1 MNIKNFL
8 KISLGVAV
16 LGASQLSCI
25 HDDKWDAPEIVCSN
39 KFAAP
44 TMTMADVVA
53 LAPAAASNVY
63 TGAVYKIPAE
73 DATHPAVIFDG
84 YVVSSDENGNFYKT
98 ITFQDKPENPAVGLT
113 IGLNKSMNYTD
124 FPVGA
129 HIRIKANGM
138 LIGKSA
144 GAITMGVEDPNYSIG
159 RIPESIIGRYISGV
173 CNGAGLEIVN
183 IVPREITLADIKASN
198 SNWINTLVKVK
209 NVQFTK
215 AEIGKPLVDVDIS
228 GNNIDTSRNL
238 VDASGGTAM
247 IRTDAFFKPAAYQI
261 PNASGEITFVLNRF
275 NATFQGAI
283 RGVSDINFKNT
294 RFAEGI
300 IGGTAITYSGSFTEN
315 FESYPANASAPYFNN
330 FSKYLNYAFTGK
342 RYWEVRSFDNNK
354 YIQLSAN
361 GGDANTAY
369 DTYFI
374 VPVDFTAANSLSFRT
389 NAGFYNGA
397 ALKVFTTTNYT
408 LGSEIT
414 TATLSEIT
422 SNFTMPTGPATGY
435 GTFALAGT
443 YNFPTGLTGNG
454 FIVFKYEGNSSG
466 IKTTMQLDDITVN

>member
-8 KISLGVAV
+8 KVSLGAAV
-16 LGASQLSCI
+16 LVAAQISCI
-25 HDDKWDAPEIVCSN
+25 HDDKWDAPEIVCN
-39 KFAAP
+39 TKFAAP

-98 ITFQDKPENPAVGLT
+98 ITFQDKPENPTVGLT
-113 IGLNKSMNYTD
+113 IGLNKPMNYTD

-144 GAITMGVEDPNYSIG
+144 GAITIGVEDPNYAIG
-159 RIPESIIGRYISGV
+159 RIPESIISRYISGV

-238 VDASGGTAM
+238 VDTSGGTAI

-261 PNASGEITFVLNRF
+261 PNASGEITFVLSRF

-283 RGVSDINFKNT
+283 RAVSDINFKNP
-294 RFAEGI
+294 RFAEGV
-300 IGGTAITYSGSFTEN
+300 IGGTAVTYSGSFTEN
-315 FESYPANASAPYFNN
+315 FESYAVDNALFP
-330 FSKYLNYAFTGK
+330 KYINYAFTGSRNWQVK
-342 RYWEVRSFDNNK
+342 SFNANK
-354 YIQLSAN
+354 YIQMSAN
-361 GGDANTAY
+361 GNPVNTAY
-369 DTYFI
+369 DTYFM
-374 VPVDFTAANSLSFRT
+374 VPVDFTAANTLAFKV
-389 NAGFYNGA
+389 NVGYYNGA
-397 ALKVFTTTNYT
+397 ALKVYTTTNYT
-408 LGSEIT
+408 PGTEIT
-414 TATLSEIT
+414 TATLSDIT
-422 SNFTMPTGPATGY
+422 SNFTIPTGPT
-435 GTFALAGT
+435 GT
-443 YNFPTGLTGNG
+443 YGVLAPAGIYSLPTGLTGNG

-466 IKTTMQLDDITVN
+466 ITTTYQLDDITVN

>member
-8 KISLGVAV
+8 KMSLGAA
-16 LGASQLSCI
+16 LLAASQISCI
-25 HDDKWDAPEIVCSN
+25 HDDKWDVPEIVCNN

-63 TGAVYKIPAE
+63 TGTAYKIPAE

-98 ITFQDKPENPAVGLT
+98 ITFQDKPENPTVGLT
-113 IGLNKSMNYTD
+113 VGINKSMNYTD
-124 FPVGA
+124 YPVGA

-138 LIGKSA
+138 LIGKSS
-144 GAITMGVEDPNYSIG
+144 GAITLGVEDPNYAIG

-183 IVPREITLADIKASN
+183 IVPREITLDDIKASN

-215 AEIGKPLVDVDIS
+215 AQIGKPLVGTDIS
-228 GNNIDTSRNL
+228 GNNVDTDRTI
-238 VDASGGTAM
+238 VDANGKSAT
-247 IRTDAFFKPAAYQI
+247 IRTGAFFKPAAYQI
-261 PNASGEITFVLNRF
+261 PNESGDITFVLSRY

-283 RGVSDINFKNT
+283 RGVSDINFKNA

-300 IGGTAITYSGSFTEN
+300 VGGSNMTYSGSFTEN
-315 FESYPANASAPYFNN
+315 FESYPANTSAPYFNN
-330 FSKYLNYAFTGK
+330 FPKYLNYAFTGK
-342 RYWEVRSFDNNK
+342 RYWEVRSFSGNK

-361 GGDANTAY
+361 GGDADTAY
-369 DTYFI
+369 DTYFM
-374 VPVDFTAANSLSFRT
+374 VPVDFTAANTLAFNV

-397 ALKVFTTTNYT
+397 ALKVYTTTDYT
-408 LGSEIT
+408 PGTEIT
-414 TATLSEIT
+414 AATLNEIT
-422 SNFTMPTGPATGY
+422 SNFTMPTGPASGY
-435 GTFALAGT
+435 GTFAPAGT
-443 YNFPTGLTGNG
+443 YDFPTGLTGNG

-466 IKTTMQLDDITVN
+466 IKTTMQLDEIKVQ